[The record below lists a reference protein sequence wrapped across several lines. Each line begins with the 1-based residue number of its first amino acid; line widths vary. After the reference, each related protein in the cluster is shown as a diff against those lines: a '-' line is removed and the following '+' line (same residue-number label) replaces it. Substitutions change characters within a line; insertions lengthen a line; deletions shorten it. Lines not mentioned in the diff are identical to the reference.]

1 MIRLGFLALMLGV
14 ALFRPAQAAPVPA
27 GTVVTAPDWVAGS
40 EWYYSDG
47 YALKVTSLSPQG
59 VVFDR
64 LDAPGQWFSRQGF
77 IRKDSATGTTT
88 RNAIYRTIPDAAG
101 LSLTA
106 GTPLTF
112 QREYLSNGKLVV
124 HASSWAVEGRETI
137 TVPAGTFD
145 CWVIVWRTR
154 SLRSD
159 WTGFERWW
167 YSPAAQNYVR
177 MEFKYGQSPDGS
189 RVLMR
194 YRLGP
199 DPAAAAS
206 TAPVPAAAV
215 APPAPKPVNLVPAPE
230 PVPAPK
236 PVAVVAA
243 PLPAAKPADP
253 VAAAPPTPI
262 APQPV
267 AVTPPRAAP
276 LPAVPVAEPKA
287 AAVPKQEEEPVKPA
301 RAEKAP
307 TRAQEAKAEKDSAKP
322 EGPRSDGKSGAWH
335 AQVGSSKDAS
345 AMRVSLDKT
354 LSDNPS
360 LHGLPSGIAA
370 HDVAGRGTFY
380 RAWLGSY
387 DSSRDAQAL
396 CASLKTHG
404 PGCAVFKRAIVEA
417 KAD

>member
-1 MIRLGFLALMLGV
+1 MRKIAALAVILLAAWFPPGS
-14 ALFRPAQAAPVPA
+14 AQAAPVPV
-27 GTVVTAPDWVAGS
+27 GTVVKAPDWVPGS

-47 YALKVTSLSPQG
+47 YGLKVTSLSPQG

-77 IRKDSATGTTT
+77 IRKDSASETAT
-88 RNAIYRTIPDAAG
+88 RNAIYRTIPDAAAF
-101 LSLTA
+101 SLTA

-112 QREYLSNGKLVV
+112 QREYLSNGKLLV

-159 WTGFERWW
+159 WTGYERWW
-167 YSPAAQNYVR
+167 YSPTAQNYVR

-199 DPAAAAS
+199 DAAAAAS
-206 TAPVPAAAV
+206 AAPAAPAPTVAV
-215 APPAPKPVNLVPAPE
+215 APPMPAPKPVT
-230 PVPAPK
+230 
-236 PVAVVAA
+236 VVAA
-243 PLPAAKPADP
+243 PLPAPKPVEA

-267 AVTPPRAAP
+267 AVTPRPAP
-276 LPAVPVAEPKA
+276 LPAVPPVAEPKPA
-287 AAVPKQEEEPVKPA
+287 ALPVKQEEKPA
-301 RAEKAP
+301 RIAPAKRQVEAQAEP
-307 TRAQEAKAEKDSAKP
+307 SPLAKEDAAKSD
-322 EGPRSDGKSGAWH
+322 GPRADGKSGAWH
-335 AQVGSSKDAS
+335 AQVGSSKDSA
-345 AMRVSLDKT
+345 AMRVSLNKT
-354 LSDNPS
+354 LAANPDIAA
-360 LHGLPSGIAA
+360 LPSGIAA
-370 HDVAGRGTFY
+370 HDVPGRGTFY

-387 DSSRDAQAL
+387 DSARDAQAL

-417 KAD
+417 KAN